1 MWSKKAAWAVIP
13 LAAAVGLSA
22 CSSGGGNS
30 ASDSGSSPSTSPTAS
45 SSASESASPSGS
57 ASGSASPSESA
68 KSGAPVTITVLN
80 EGAVGIGVGKMDD
93 LLPAKKKSLLADKTQ
108 TPPVQ
113 ESDFTRT
120 PGQPVHPGVFPYFF
134 QQIIND
140 KLKSENISIKTEDWG
155 WGEPL
160 IQKETAGFLA
170 KNIPDIIVGET
181 QMPGFAL
188 QGLLEPFPDDMAA
201 EIRENIAPAA
211 WKPMEVDGKIYGFAA
226 QPGVNS
232 LFWNKKLVKEA
243 GIDPDKAPQ
252 SWDELLA
259 DIQKVTEAGKGKFYG
274 GGVYAGPN
282 AGGYLRYGPLLVI
295 NNGGFTDASGNP
307 AFNSDANVKTVEFLR
322 QLNKNHPPGLMV
334 NPTEGTYFDAFKKQ
348 QTAYIIDGPWRA
360 SESESLGIEYGMSP
374 IPLPEG
380 GKPGNITIGAA
391 FNAVPKNAKNKEAAF
406 EYIRALYSDEIQS
419 LIADTGV
426 RSPVKKSIAESP
438 DYQTKHPEMYLH
450 YQAMNG
456 NVQGLPTFKKED
468 SKVWQIF
475 GDAVTKAIMT
485 NGDIKS
491 ILDDAQAKAEATL
504 K

>member
-1 MWSKKAAWAVIP
+1 MFNRKRLWATLP
-13 LAAAVGLSA
+13 LAAALSLSA
-22 CSSGGGNS
+22 CSLGGGNS
-30 ASDSGSSPSTSPTAS
+30 SSPAPGESAGSSP
-45 SSASESASPSGS
+45 SASESASPS
-57 ASGSASPSESA
+57 ASGNSA
-68 KSGAPVTITVLN
+68 GAVTITVLN
-80 EGAVGIGVGKMDD
+80 EGAVGVGVGKLDA
-93 LLPAKKKSLLADKTQ
+93 LLGEKKKSLLKDETQ
-108 TPPVQ
+108 TPRVQ

-120 PGQPVHPGVFPYFF
+120 PGQPIHPGVFPYFY
-134 QQIIND
+134 QEIIRD
-140 KLKSENISIKTEDWG
+140 KLKSKNITVKTEDWG

-201 EIRENIAPAA
+201 EIRETIAPAA
-211 WKPMEVDGKIYGFAA
+211 WKPMEVDGKIYGFAS

-243 GIDPDKAPQ
+243 GLDPDKAPA
-252 SWDELLA
+252 SWDELLTN
-259 DIQKVTEAGKGKFYG
+259 IQKVTEAGKGKYYG

-295 NNGGFTDASGNP
+295 NNGGFADASGNP

-322 QLNKNHPPGLMV
+322 GLNKNHPPGLMV
-334 NPTEGTYFDAFKKQ
+334 NPQEGPYFDAFKKQ

-360 SESESLGIEYGMSP
+360 SESANLGIEYGMSP
-374 IPLPEG
+374 IPLSEG
-380 GKPGNITIGAA
+380 GAAGNITIGAA
-391 FNAVPKNAKNKEAAF
+391 FHAVPKDAKNKEAAF
-406 EYIRALYSDEIQS
+406 EYIRAMYSDEIQT

-426 RSPVKKSIAESP
+426 RSPVKKAIAEAA
-438 DYQTKHPEMYLH
+438 DYQSKHPEMYLH

-468 SKVWQIF
+468 SKVWQTF
-475 GDAVTKAIMT
+475 GEAVAKAIMT
-485 NGDIKS
+485 NGDIKGILDEAQTKAES
-491 ILDDAQAKAEATL
+491 ILK
-504 K
+504 

>member
-1 MWSKKAAWAVIP
+1 MFNKKAAWAVWP
-13 LAAAVGLSA
+13 LAAALGLSA
-22 CSSGGGNS
+22 CSSGGGG
-30 ASDSGSSPSTSPTAS
+30 ASTSGSSASPES
-45 SSASESASPSGS
+45 SPSASESASTGG
-57 ASGSASPSESA
+57 ASA
-68 KSGAPVTITVLN
+68 KPEGGVTITVLN
-80 EGAVGIGVGKMDD
+80 EGAVGIGVGKLDD
-93 LLPAKKKSLLADKTQ
+93 LLPEKKKSLLKDEAQ
-108 TPPVQ
+108 TPRVQ
-113 ESDFTRT
+113 ESDFART
-120 PGQPVHPGVFPYFF
+120 PGQKVHPGVFPYFY

-140 KLKSENISIKTEDWG
+140 KLKSKNITVKTEDWG

-170 KNIPDIIVGET
+170 KNVPDIIVGET

-201 EIRENIAPAA
+201 EIRETIAPAA
-211 WKPMEVDGKIYGFAA
+211 WKPMEVDGKIYGFAS

-243 GIDPDKAPQ
+243 GIDPDQAPKT
-252 SWDELLA
+252 WEELLA
-259 DIQKVTEAGKGKFYG
+259 DIEKVTEAGKGKFYG

-282 AGGYLRYGPLLVI
+282 AGGYLRFGPLLIV
-295 NNGGFTDASGNP
+295 NHGGFTDASGNP

-322 QLNKNHPPGLMV
+322 KLNKNHPAGLMV
-334 NPTEGTYFDAFKKQ
+334 NPTEGPYFDAFKKQ

-360 SESESLGIEYGMSP
+360 SESASLGIDYGMSP

-380 GKPGNITIGAA
+380 GEAGNITIGAA
-391 FNAVPKNAKNKEAAF
+391 FHAVPKDAKNKEAAF
-406 EYIRALYSDEIQS
+406 EYIRAMYSDEIQT

-426 RSPVKKSIAESP
+426 RSPVKKAIAESQ
-438 DYQTKHPEMYLH
+438 DYQSKHPEMYLH

-475 GDAVTKAIMT
+475 GDAVAKAIMT

-491 ILDDAQAKAEATL
+491 ILDDAQAKAQAIVG
-504 K
+504 

>member
-1 MWSKKAAWAVIP
+1 MGNKKALWTALP
-13 LAAAVGLSA
+13 LAAALLLSA
-22 CSSGGGNS
+22 CSSGGGSS
-30 ASDSGSSPSTSPTAS
+30 AGSGSPSDTAP
-45 SSASESASPSGS
+45 ASPPA
-57 ASGSASPSESA
+57 ASGSASAGGSA
-68 KSGAPVTITVLN
+68 QQGAVTITVLN
-80 EGAVGIGVGKMDD
+80 EGAVGIGAGSIDQ
-93 LLPAKKKSLLADKTQ
+93 LLPQKKAALLKDETLK
-108 TPPVQ
+108 PRVQ
-113 ESDFTRT
+113 ESDFDWQ
-120 PGQPVHPGVFPYFF
+120 PGQPANPNLFGYFY
-134 QQIIND
+134 QKIISE
-140 KLKSENISIKTEDWG
+140 KLKSQNISIKTEDWG

-170 KNIPDIIVGET
+170 KNVPDIIVGET
-181 QMPGFAL
+181 QMPGFAM

-201 EIRENIAPAA
+201 EIRDNIAPAA

-232 LFWNKKLVKEA
+232 LFWNKKLVREA

-259 DIQKVTEAGKGKFYG
+259 DIKKVTEAGKGKFYG

-295 NNGGFTDASGNP
+295 NNGGFTDANGNP
-307 AFNSDANVKTVEFLR
+307 AFNSDANVKTVAFLR
-322 QLNKNHPPGLMV
+322 ELNKNHPPGLMV
-334 NPTEGTYFDAFKKQ
+334 NPTEGNYFDAFKKQ

-360 SESESLGIEYGMSP
+360 SESASLGIDYGMSP

-380 GKPGNITIGAA
+380 GAPGNITIGAA
-391 FNAVPKNAKNKEAAF
+391 FNAVPKDAKNKEAAF
-406 EYIRALYSDEIQS
+406 AYIRAMYSDEIQQ

-426 RSPVKKSIAESP
+426 RSPVKKSIAESA
-438 DYQTKHPEMYLH
+438 DYQQKHPEMYLH

-475 GDAVTKAIMT
+475 GEAVVKAIMT
-485 NGDIKS
+485 GGDIKG
-491 ILDDAQAKAEATL
+491 ILDDAQAKAEAIL